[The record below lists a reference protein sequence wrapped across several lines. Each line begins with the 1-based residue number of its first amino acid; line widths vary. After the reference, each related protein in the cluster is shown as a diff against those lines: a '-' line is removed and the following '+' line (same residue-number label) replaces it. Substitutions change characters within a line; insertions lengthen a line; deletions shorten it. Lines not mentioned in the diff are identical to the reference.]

1 MPNVSILK
9 ASTVVNPDGTFYLPL
24 AKVADKGAY
33 KANLPLPADT
43 VPLMN
48 EDVPS
53 PGTSMTWARADHI
66 HPANTS
72 MLATMKSYVDA
83 QNNALQEQIS
93 SLAQNLRFI
102 GQADVVADSTR
113 FTSGSGI
120 TPSPGPLPAAS
131 SAMTGFYVI
140 VVVAGRPPAGSH
152 MPADDYAMH
161 DWIVCDGV
169 NWQRLDVGATA
180 STAST
185 TSVMP
190 VIDGMDDVQ
199 EVLETLYEAMPLPSN
214 VVPLMDGLGSVGTAI
229 EFSREDHKHPSD
241 TSRYAAS
248 NPAGYVD
255 PAGAA
260 AAAPVQS
267 VATRTGA
274 VTLTHTDITDWAT
287 TLGQYAL
294 ISSVPQASST
304 PPAMNGTVAVGTG
317 TTWSRG
323 DHVHPADTSRY
334 AASNPA
340 GYQTAA
346 QVTTTLGSYA
356 LTSSVPAASSTAP
369 LASANAAAVGTGT
382 TWARGD
388 HVHPMR
394 PGVTDGSDAPAGQV
408 GEYLNAQVLSTAPIA
423 LVTTVDKG
431 IIALSIPAGDWDVW
445 GAVGFTLTG
454 NNSNTVLKGW
464 LNITGA
470 ATAPSLDQMGGQ
482 SAISAANTITTV
494 ILPLTPIRV

>member
-1 MPNVSILK
+1 
-9 ASTVVNPDGTFYLPL
+9 
-24 AKVADKGAY
+24 
-33 KANLPLPADT
+33 
-43 VPLMN
+43 
-48 EDVPS
+48 
-53 PGTSMTWARADHI
+53 
-66 HPANTS
+66 
-72 MLATMKSYVDA
+72 
-83 QNNALQEQIS
+83 
-93 SLAQNLRFI
+93 
-102 GQADVVADSTR
+102 
-113 FTSGSGI
+113 
-120 TPSPGPLPAAS
+120 
-131 SAMTGFYVI
+131 
-140 VVVAGRPPAGSH
+140 
-152 MPADDYAMH
+152 
-161 DWIVCDGV
+161 
-169 NWQRLDVGATA
+169 
-180 STAST
+180 
-185 TSVMP
+185 
-190 VIDGMDDVQ
+190 
-199 EVLETLYEAMPLPSN
+199 MPLPSN

-494 ILPLTPIRV
+494 ILPLTPIRVSKSVAGNVQLGATCGFSNSIGAWGRIMARRRR